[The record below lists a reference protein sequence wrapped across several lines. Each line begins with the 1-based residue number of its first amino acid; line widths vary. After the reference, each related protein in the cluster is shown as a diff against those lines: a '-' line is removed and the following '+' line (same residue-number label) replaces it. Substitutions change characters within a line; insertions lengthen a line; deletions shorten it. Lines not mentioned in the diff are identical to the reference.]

1 MLKCDMLHGI
11 AHMQIRSTWECMSW
25 LIFLALLSYT
35 VARLW
40 IRVRMFLVE
49 ACITCSIF
57 SYTPWWAKQCV
68 CVCVCVR
75 VCLLS
80 KDGGNRGM
88 MTPSKIDGM
97 EMLYKCERDRACA
110 HASMYRHKVSHTCT
124 QCCDN
129 LHTYMHMHIRTH
141 TCVQIWRNKYNNK
154 APWGGRP
161 RREE

>member
-1 MLKCDMLHGI
+1 MASLICRFEAHESVWADCFFWLFSPIQLLVFVFVSECFLSSHVLHAVFSRI
-11 AHMQIRSTWECMSW
+11 
-25 LIFLALLSYT
+25 LLDGQSN
-35 VARLW
+35 V
-40 IRVRMFLVE
+40 
-49 ACITCSIF
+49 
-57 SYTPWWAKQCV
+57 CV

-80 KDGGNRGM
+80 KDGGNRGK
-88 MTPSKIDGM
+88 MTPCKIDGM
-97 EMLYKCERDRACA
+97 EMLYMCERDRACA

-141 TCVQIWRNKYNNK
+141 TCTQIWRNKYNNK